1 MADFKYWLPEGTGA
15 KEIKTASNSVIFI
28 GANGAGKSRLGAWI
42 EKRNTDYVHRI
53 GAQRNLNFQE
63 SIPLR
68 SYRESEDLVM
78 FGISDQPNKELKI
91 FKYNNGN
98 GSEFDKYVTHFF
110 DDFTN
115 VLSALIAKSNNEK
128 NKFYAECKDA
138 ELKGF
143 VHPHTPET
151 DIDKLEEVWSDI
163 FPQRSIIYN
172 DSRFYADDP
181 ASEQKEEYSATKMS
195 DGERTALYF
204 IAQVLAVPPDKAL
217 LIDEPELHLHKSL
230 MNRLWLALEKYRP
243 DCLFIYITHDTQFAA
258 LHLNA
263 DKYWVKSYSRENKW
277 SIEKIESQD
286 LPEDLLLD
294 LLGNRKNVLFVE
306 GMSGSYDTQLY
317 SLIYKDY
324 YVVPCGSCTQVI
336 ARTKAFNNTGLLH
349 HYKAYGIID
358 RDYRSDYEIE
368 AYKNDNVFAIEVAEV
383 ENLFITEE
391 LIRAIAKFHGANEE
405 DVFRK
410 IYTYIVKDRFE
421 KQIDSQV
428 CQAVVSEIKYR
439 LSSIEIDKKN
449 EANAKATLNQGLSN
463 IDYEVIKQE
472 IENRFM
478 AVVDSGDYKKVIRI
492 FNEKGL
498 AKSIG
503 HFMSIVDKAYCQIAI
518 GMLRNDSI
526 NIDELLGRYL
536 PDSGV
541 IPR

>member
-1 MADFKYWLPEGTGA
+1 MVDFKYWLPEGTEA
-15 KEIKTASNSVIFI
+15 KELKTSANSVIFI

-42 EKRNTDYVHRI
+42 ERKDTDYVHRI

-68 SYRESEDLVM
+68 SYKESEDLVL
-78 FGISDQPNKELKI
+78 FGNSDQPNRERKH
-91 FKYNNGN
+91 FKYGGL
-98 GSEFDKYVTHFF
+98 GSEFDNYVIHFF

-115 VLSALIAKSNNEK
+115 VLSALIAKSNNE
-128 NKFYAECKDA
+128 NDKFIAECKKA
-138 ELKGF
+138 ERDGTIL
-143 VHPHTPET
+143 PHTPET
-151 DIDKLEEVWSDI
+151 DIDKLVAVWSDI

-172 DSRFYADDP
+172 DSRFYAEDP
-181 ASEQKEEYSATKMS
+181 TSEKKEEYSATKMS

-204 IAQVLAVPPDKAL
+204 IAQVLAVPPNKAL

-263 DKYWVKSYSRENKW
+263 DKYWVKNYSGDNVWE
-277 SIEKIESQD
+277 IEKIESQD

-306 GMSGSYDTQLY
+306 GTSGSYDTQLY
-317 SLIYKDY
+317 SLIYRDY
-324 YVVPCGSCTQVI
+324 YIIPCGSCTQVI
-336 ARTKAFNNTGLLH
+336 ARTKAFNNTSLLH
-349 HYKAYGIID
+349 HYRAYGLID

-368 AYKNDNVFAIEVAEV
+368 AYKSDNIFTIEVAEV

-391 LIRAIAKFHGANEE
+391 LIREIAKLHGANEE
-405 DVFRK
+405 DVFQK
-410 IYTYIVKDRFE
+410 IYTYIVKNRFE

-449 EANAKATLNQGLSN
+449 EANAKETLNQGLN
-463 IDYEVIKQE
+463 DIDYETIKQE
-472 IENRFM
+472 IENRFK
-478 AVVDSGDYKKVIRI
+478 AVVDGGDYKKVIRI

-498 AKSIG
+498 AKTIG
-503 HFMSIVDKAYCQIAI
+503 HFMSITDKEYCQIVI
-518 GMLRNDSI
+518 GMIRNGAI
-526 NIDELLGRYL
+526 NVEDLLGQYL
-536 PDSGV
+536 PKEDV